1 MNKWIMERLK
11 KKVKYISRDYF
22 ISCLNTNPKEY
33 IPEDNKRYGL
43 FIAAILLKKLS
54 VNSHYK

>member
-1 MNKWIMERLK
+1 MERLK

-22 ISCLNTNPKEY
+22 VSCLNTNPKEY